1 MTYVFKVCRMSQY
14 LSKYAKEQLNATF
27 RKSWSTSH
35 VLGLMFKKESNL
47 TINGFS
53 DSDWG
58 AYKETR
64 KSTTDLCFYR
74 SSLISWKSKKQQI
87 VSNSSSEGEYRV
99 VANASCEAQW
109 LLYLMAD
116 FGIPH
121 QQPISIFCDN
131 SSVIHII
138 KNSVIIS

>member
-1 MTYVFKVCRMSQY
+1 
-14 LSKYAKEQLNATF
+14 
-27 RKSWSTSH
+27 
-35 VLGLMFKKESNL
+35 MFKKESNL

-64 KSTTDLCFYR
+64 KSTTDLCFYLR

-87 VSNSSSEGEYRV
+87 VSKSSSEGEYKV
-99 VANASCEAQW
+99 VTNASCEAQW

-121 QQPISIFCDN
+121 QHPISIFYDN

-138 KNSVIIS
+138 TNSVIIS